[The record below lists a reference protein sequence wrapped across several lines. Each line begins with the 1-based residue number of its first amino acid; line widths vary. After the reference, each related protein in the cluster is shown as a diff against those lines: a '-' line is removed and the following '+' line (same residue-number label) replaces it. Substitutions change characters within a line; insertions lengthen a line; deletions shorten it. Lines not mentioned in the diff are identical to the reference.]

1 MYIAT
6 GTRTIVAAVAVNMR
20 KVIRGPLL
28 VALLVSPAQA
38 AEVITCTGK
47 LSETATLAV
56 DVDPAGYTCT
66 VDLRGAGHD
75 PMRPCSVGDVCRL
88 TGRGHR
94 AGTTGK
100 TYAIDE
106 IIDVGPSRA
115 DKAR

>member
-1 MYIAT
+1 MLA
-6 GTRTIVAAVAVNMR
+6 GPSQAGVSKAFHMRTIPAYLLIAMLAAKAE
-20 KVIRGPLL
+20 
-28 VALLVSPAQA
+28 A

-47 LSETATLAV
+47 LSETATVAV
-56 DVDPAGYTCT
+56 VVDPAGYTCT

-106 IIDVGPSRA
+106 IIAVDPA
-115 DKAR
+115 EP